1 MGVPRVWIE
10 TVKSLRSSEDL
21 IQLIG
26 KIPDE
31 AWERLVDLAN
41 GERAPAHSQ
50 RLLLHTV
57 DPFEH
62 PDSRRRFVK
71 IKDEV
76 DIRRLFSDRW
86 QRWQI
91 FLHPSQRAVVEAEY
105 SGPALVSGEAGT
117 GKSVIAVHRAVWLA
131 RRSERARILLTTFSK
146 KLAKRLAQLVE
157 QLLVGERA
165 RRRIEVVNI
174 DKKLR
179 QLACQY
185 LGNLN
190 FVEQDRL
197 SEMLRASAEREGFG
211 KEKSAFIQAEWERVI
226 DFWGIDTEDEYVEAS
241 REGRAV
247 PLSSSARRRLWPVF
261 ARVIEELRDQGC
273 DTWSRLAAKVAAA
286 LERSGWHPFD
296 HVIVDEAQ
304 DFGPQQLR
312 VVRLLV
318 APGRND
324 ILLLGDWGQQIYKP
338 RFSWMSL
345 GIDVRGRSTRLKV
358 CYRTTWQILRFAD
371 RIWFANGPNEP
382 ENARDGLAVCDGPVP
397 IVKGTRIVPEQI
409 EVVAKWLEC
418 CRKRAILPE
427 HIAIVARTKAILR
440 QIGEPAV
447 SYAGLQFTYEVD
459 EYVHDRGR
467 VSLLTMHDAKGM
479 EFRAVA
485 VVGCSREYVPLISAM
500 RQAERAKE
508 TEDALRRERNLL
520 YVALTRPRELL
531 LITWSGEPSVF
542 LKPVL

>member
-165 RRRIEVVNI
+165 
-174 DKKLR
+174 
-179 QLACQY
+179 
-185 LGNLN
+185 
-190 FVEQDRL
+190 
-197 SEMLRASAEREGFG
+197 SEGSKSLTSTKSSGSWPAS
-211 KEKSAFIQAEWERVI
+211 
-226 DFWGIDTEDEYVEAS
+226 T
-241 REGRAV
+241 
-247 PLSSSARRRLWPVF
+247 
-261 ARVIEELRDQGC
+261 
-273 DTWSRLAAKVAAA
+273 
-286 LERSGWHPFD
+286 
-296 HVIVDEAQ
+296 
-304 DFGPQQLR
+304 
-312 VVRLLV
+312 
-318 APGRND
+318 
-324 ILLLGDWGQQIYKP
+324 
-338 RFSWMSL
+338 
-345 GIDVRGRSTRLKV
+345 
-358 CYRTTWQILRFAD
+358 
-371 RIWFANGPNEP
+371 
-382 ENARDGLAVCDGPVP
+382 
-397 IVKGTRIVPEQI
+397 
-409 EVVAKWLEC
+409 
-418 CRKRAILPE
+418 
-427 HIAIVARTKAILR
+427 
-440 QIGEPAV
+440 
-447 SYAGLQFTYEVD
+447 
-459 EYVHDRGR
+459 
-467 VSLLTMHDAKGM
+467 
-479 EFRAVA
+479 
-485 VVGCSREYVPLISAM
+485 
-500 RQAERAKE
+500 
-508 TEDALRRERNLL
+508 
-520 YVALTRPRELL
+520 
-531 LITWSGEPSVF
+531 
-542 LKPVL
+542 